1 MPTAA
6 EFCGQL
12 GGIDLVAAADADLRQ
27 PWTGFLEEDGQL
39 LAADRVELIDGTVRL
54 ISRRP
59 AVAQPGLADG
69 SPDEPVTELEV
80 QPLQDA
86 ALHPEGGGRPALEET
101 PGHHHGVGAEL
112 DQLSRRAQRVAG
124 GVVMPEATS
133 VGQDGDVE
141 ARRRARRNMDLPRLE
156 QVIDQ
161 LAG

>member
-1 MPTAA
+1 MSREVIHPQARFGEYFGLRFLQWQRDLDPRCPLVATAA
-6 EFCGQL
+6 KFCGQL

-27 PWTGFLEEDGQL
+27 PRTGFLEEDGQL

-86 ALHPEGGGRPALEET
+86 ALHT
-101 PGHHHGVGAEL
+101 
-112 DQLSRRAQRVAG
+112 
-124 GVVMPEATS
+124 
-133 VGQDGDVE
+133 
-141 ARRRARRNMDLPRLE
+141 
-156 QVIDQ
+156 
-161 LAG
+161 

>member
-1 MPTAA
+1 MEKDGERQRRPRSEERFSRNAETDLVCRLLLEKKTAA

-27 PWTGFLEEDGQL
+27 PRTGFLEEDGQL

-112 DQLSRRAQRVAG
+112 DQLS
-124 GVVMPEATS
+124 
-133 VGQDGDVE
+133 
-141 ARRRARRNMDLPRLE
+141 
-156 QVIDQ
+156 
-161 LAG
+161 